1 MSFKSLD
8 IKPSYES
15 GIGDIVQDFYEPV
28 LNDAVL
34 YDRISGF
41 FTSTSLAVAA
51 RGMCNFIK
59 NGGIMRLIT
68 SPIMSTDDIKIIE
81 QLIEKKGEIKSKDLG
96 LDLDSLEDV
105 FISDHVK
112 AFGWLLESGKI
123 DIRLAILLGDDN
135 KPITKEKILSAG
147 LFHQKI
153 GILTDIEGNHI
164 SFSGSI
170 NETAS
175 AWTKN
180 DEEFKVFKEWEE
192 SSSYYIEDRERFNTI
207 WEGKKRNVLI
217 VDLPHAV
224 KDELIEYSK
233 DFDVERISAKQ
244 YIERKRKQIS
254 PFELDGISLFYYQR
268 EALNK
273 WQKAGYSMLFEM
285 ATGTG
290 KTRTAIAGLNYVQHK
305 HPRTITI
312 IACPQNALAKQWK
325 NNEVSNFKLS
335 IDQEILIDG
344 TVPKWK
350 SILKDVCFENGAGFA
365 DHCIIYTTHN
375 TASSDSF
382 ISILTNYVSPRTVLT
397 FVGDEVHWLG
407 ARTLRK
413 ALLRQYKYRIGLSAT
428 PSRWFDDAGTRL
440 LENYFGN
447 NHYEFTIKDAL
458 KEINPITGK
467 HFLVDYMY
475 LIYRIS
481 LNEDEGKRYSE
492 LTEKISKLYR
502 MKDTDAD
509 IAEIYDRLL
518 QKRAEIIKNAENKF
532 SVLSIILDK
541 MIEEGQIENLII
553 FVSPQQKKSV
563 LEMLKNKG
571 IIHHQLTQE
580 EGNVPRKEYN
590 GLTERQYIIKLFK
603 DKKYQALV
611 AIKCLDEGIDIP
623 SACRGIL
630 MSSSTNPREYVQRI
644 GRIIRQDKNK
654 KLAYLYD
661 ICVESTGVLN
671 IDLQDID
678 SKIRATERNRLQ
690 EIARNAINSVDALQ
704 NILELNQI

>member
-15 GIGDIVQDFYEPV
+15 GVGDIVQDFYEPV
-28 LNDAVL
+28 LTEAVL

-59 NGGIMRLIT
+59 NGGIMRIIT
-68 SPIMSTDDIKIIE
+68 SPILSSDDVEIIE
-81 QLIEKKGEIKSKDLG
+81 QLLEKKGEIKSKELG
-96 LDLDSLEDV
+96 LDLDALEDA

-112 AFGWLLESGKI
+112 AFGWLLAAGKI
-123 DIRLAILLGDDN
+123 DIRLAILLDDDS

-153 GILTDIEGNHI
+153 GILTDIDGNHI

-192 SSSYYIEDRERFNTI
+192 SSSYYYKDRERFNTL
-207 WEGKKRNVLI
+207 WEGKKRNVVI

-224 KDELIEYSK
+224 KNELIEYSK

-244 YIERKRKQIS
+244 YVERKRKQTS
-254 PFELDGISLFYYQR
+254 PFELDGISLFYYQK
-268 EALNK
+268 EALDNWK
-273 WQKAGYSMLFEM
+273 NYGFSMLFEM

-290 KTRTAIAGLNYVQHK
+290 KTRTAIAGFNYVRHK
-305 HPRTITI
+305 HARTITV

-325 NNEVSNFKLS
+325 ENEVASFNLNFDK
-335 IDQEILIDG
+335 EIIIDG
-344 TVPKWK
+344 TVKNWE
-350 SILKDVCFENGAGFA
+350 SILKNVCLENGAGFA
-365 DHCIIYTTHN
+365 DHCIIYTTHI

-382 ISILTNYVSPRTVLT
+382 ISVLMNNKSPRTVLT

-407 ARTLRK
+407 AKTLRK
-413 ALLRQYKYRIGLSAT
+413 ALLQIYEYRIGLSAT
-428 PSRWFDDAGTRL
+428 PSRWFDDTGTRL
-440 LENYFGN
+440 LEKYFGG
-447 NHYEFTIKDAL
+447 NHYEFTMKDAL
-458 KEINPITGK
+458 AEINPVTGK

-475 LIYRIS
+475 LVSRIS
-481 LNEDEGKRYSE
+481 LNEEEGRKYSV
-492 LTEKISKLYR
+492 LTERISKLYR
-502 MKDTDAD
+502 MKDNDPEAADA
-509 IAEIYDRLL
+509 YDRLL
-518 QKRAEIIKNAENKF
+518 QKRAEIIKNAENKLLI
-532 SVLSIILDK
+532 LSKILDK
-541 MIEEGQIENLII
+541 LIEDGQLENLII
-553 FVSPQQKKSV
+553 FVSPQQKIKV
-563 LEMLKNKG
+563 LEMLESKG
-571 IIHHQLTQE
+571 VVHHQLTQE
-580 EGNVPRKEYN
+580 EGNAPRKEFI

-603 DKKYQALV
+603 EKKYQALV

-630 MSSSTNPREYVQRI
+630 MASSTNPREYVQRI
-644 GRIIRQDKNK
+644 GRIIRQDENK

-661 ICVESTGVLN
+661 ICVDSSGSLSE
-671 IDLQDID
+671 DLQDID
-678 SKIRATERNRLQ
+678 AKIRANERKRLQ
-690 EIARNAINSVDALQ
+690 EIAENAINSVDALQ
-704 NILELNQI
+704 IILKMN

>member
-15 GIGDIVQDFYEPV
+15 GVGDIVQDFYEPV
-28 LNDAVL
+28 LTEAIL

-41 FTSTSLAVAA
+41 FTSSSLAVAA
-51 RGMCNFIK
+51 RGMSNFIK

-68 SPIMSTDDIKIIE
+68 SPVLSSEDVEIIE
-81 QLIEKKGEIKSKDLG
+81 QLIENKGDVKSKDLG
-96 LDLDSLEDV
+96 LDLDALEDA

-112 AFGWLLESGKI
+112 AFGWLLSSGKI
-123 DIRLAILLGDDN
+123 DIRLAILMGADN
-135 KPITKEKILSAG
+135 KPVTKEELLTAG

-175 AWTKN
+175 AWAKN
-180 DEEFKVFKEWEE
+180 DEEFKVFKEWNE
-192 SSSYYIEDRERFNTI
+192 SSTYYYKDRERFDI
-207 WEGKKRNVLI
+207 LWAGKKRNVVT

-224 KDELIEYSK
+224 KNELIEYSK
-233 DFDVERISAKQ
+233 DFDVEKISAKH
-244 YIERKRKQIS
+244 YIERKRKQVS
-254 PFELDGISLFYYQR
+254 PFELDGISLFYYQK
-268 EALNK
+268 EALEK
-273 WQKAGYSMLFEM
+273 WKEFGCSMLFEM

-290 KTRTAIAGLNYVQHK
+290 KTRTAIAGFNYIKHK
-305 HPRTITI
+305 HARTITV

-325 NNEVSNFKLS
+325 ENEVASFNLNFDKEV
-335 IDQEILIDG
+335 IIDG
-344 TVPKWK
+344 TVPNWK
-350 SILKDVCFENGAGFA
+350 SKLKDVCLENGAGFA

-382 ISILTNYVSPRTVLT
+382 TSVLSNNISPRTVLT

-407 ARTLRK
+407 AKTLRK
-413 ALLRQYKYRIGLSAT
+413 ALLPIYKYRIGLSAT

-447 NHYEFTIKDAL
+447 NHYEFTMKDAL
-458 KEINPITGK
+458 TEINPITGK

-475 LIYRIS
+475 LISRIT
-481 LNEDEGKRYSE
+481 LNEDEARRYSE

-502 MKDTDAD
+502 MKDNDAET
-509 IAEIYDRLL
+509 AETYERLL
-518 QKRAEIIKNAENKF
+518 QKRAEIIKNADNKF
-532 SVLSIILDK
+532 SVLSNILDK
-541 MIEEGQIENLII
+541 MIEERQLENLII
-553 FVSPQQKKSV
+553 FVSPQQKERV
-563 LEMLKNKG
+563 LEMLESKG

-580 EGNVPRKEYN
+580 EGNAPRKEFF
-590 GLTERQYIIKLFK
+590 GLTERQHIIKLFK
-603 DKKYQALV
+603 EKRYQALV

-623 SACRGIL
+623 SASRGIL

-644 GRIIRQDKNK
+644 GRIIRQDKDK

-661 ICVESTGVLN
+661 ICVESSGALTE
-671 IDLQDID
+671 DLQDID
-678 SKIRATERNRLQ
+678 AKIRSNECKRLQ
-690 EIARNAINSVDALQ
+690 EIATNAINSIDALQ
-704 NILELNQI
+704 NILKLN

>member
-8 IKPSYES
+8 IKHSYES
-15 GIGDIVQDFYEPV
+15 GVGDIVQDFYEPV
-28 LNDAVL
+28 LTDAVL

-41 FTSTSLAVAA
+41 FTSTSLAIAA

-68 SPIMSTDDIKIIE
+68 SPIMSSDDMKVIK
-81 QLIEKKGEIKSKDLG
+81 QLIEKNGDVKSIDLG
-96 LDLDSLEDV
+96 LDLNNLEDV
-105 FISDHVK
+105 LISDHVK
-112 AFGWLLESGKI
+112 AFGWLLEMGKI

-153 GILTDIEGNHI
+153 GILTDMEGNHI

-192 SSSYYIEDRERFNTI
+192 SSTYYKEDRDRFNVI
-207 WEGKKRNVLI
+207 WEGKKHNVI
-217 VDLPHAV
+217 TVDLPQAV
-224 KDELIEYSK
+224 KKELIDFSK

-244 YIERKRKQIS
+244 YIARKRKLIS
-254 PFELDGISLFYYQR
+254 PFEIDGISLFHYQK
-268 EALNK
+268 EALDK
-273 WQKAGYSMLFEM
+273 WKKSGYCMLFEM

-290 KTRTAIAGLNYVQHK
+290 KTRTAIAALNYVQHM

-325 NNEVSNFKLS
+325 DNEVSRFGLS
-335 IDQEILIDG
+335 IDQEVIIDG
-344 TVPKWK
+344 TIPKWK
-350 SILKDVCFENGAGFA
+350 SILKEVCLENGAGFS

-382 ISILTNYVSPRTVLT
+382 ISILTNCVSQRTVLT

-413 ALLRQYKYRIGLSAT
+413 SLLQQYQYRIGLSAT
-428 PSRWFDDAGTRL
+428 PSRWFDDAGTQL
-440 LENYFGN
+440 LKNYFGN
-447 NHYEFTIKDAL
+447 NHYEFTMKDAL
-458 KEINPITGK
+458 TEINPITGK

-475 LIYRIS
+475 FIYRIS
-481 LNEDEGKRYSE
+481 LNEDEGQRYSE

-502 MKDTDAD
+502 IKDTDSD
-509 IAEIYDRLL
+509 IAETYDRLL
-518 QKRAEIIKNAENKF
+518 LKRAEIIKNAENKF
-532 SVLSIILDK
+532 SVLSKILEN
-541 MIEEGQIENLII
+541 MIEEGRIENLII
-553 FVSPQQKKSV
+553 FVSPQQKKRV
-563 LEMLKNKG
+563 LEILRSKN
-571 IIHHQLTQE
+571 IVHHKLTQE
-580 EGNVPRKEYN
+580 EGNVSRKEYD

-603 DKKYQALV
+603 EKKYQALV

-630 MSSSTNPREYVQRI
+630 MCSSTNPREYVQRI

-654 KLAYLYD
+654 KMAYLYD
-661 ICVESTGVLN
+661 ICVELTGILSD
-671 IDLQDID
+671 DLRYVD
-678 SKIRATERNRLQ
+678 SKIRANERKRLQ
-690 EIARNAINSVDALQ
+690 EIATNAINSVDALQ
-704 NILELNQI
+704 NILELI

>member
-15 GIGDIVQDFYEPV
+15 GVGDIVQDFYEPV
-28 LNDAVL
+28 LTDAVL

-68 SPIMSTDDIKIIE
+68 SPILSTDDVAIIE
-81 QLIEKKGEIKSKDLG
+81 QLIEKTGEIKSKELG
-96 LDLDSLEDV
+96 LDLIALEDTL
-105 FISDHVK
+105 ISDHVK
-112 AFGWLLESGKI
+112 AFGWLLASGKI
-123 DIRLAILLGDDN
+123 DVHLAILLGDDN

-153 GILTDIEGNHI
+153 GILTDMEGNHI

-180 DEEFKVFKEWEE
+180 DEEFKVFKEWDE
-192 SSSYYIEDRERFNTI
+192 SSSYYLEDRERFNTL

-224 KDELIEYSK
+224 KNELIEYSK

-244 YIERKRKQIS
+244 YIERKRNQVS
-254 PFELDGISLFYYQR
+254 PFELDGISLFYYQK
-268 EALNK
+268 EALDNWK
-273 WQKAGYSMLFEM
+273 RCGFCMLFEM

-290 KTRTAIAGLNYVQHK
+290 KTRTAIAGVNYVRHQHE
-305 HPRTITI
+305 RTITV

-325 NNEVSNFKLS
+325 ENEVASFDLNFDK
-335 IDQEILIDG
+335 EIIIDG
-344 TVPKWK
+344 TVPNWK
-350 SILKDVCFENGAGFA
+350 SVLQNLCLENSAGFA

-382 ISILTNYVSPRTVLT
+382 ISVLSNSVSSKTVLT

-407 ARTLRK
+407 AKTLRK
-413 ALLRQYKYRIGLSAT
+413 ALLSNYEYRIGLSAT
-428 PSRWFDDAGTRL
+428 PSRWFDDTGTRL

-447 NHYEFTIKDAL
+447 NHYEFTMKKAL
-458 KEINPITGK
+458 AEINPITGK

-475 LIYRIS
+475 LVSRIT
-481 LNEDEGKRYSE
+481 LNEEEGQKYSE

-502 MKDTDAD
+502 MKDNDPEAADA
-509 IAEIYDRLL
+509 YDRLL
-518 QKRAEIIKNAENKF
+518 QKRAEIIKNAEKKY
-532 SVLSIILDK
+532 SILAKILDK
-541 MIEEGQIENLII
+541 MIEEGQLENLII
-553 FVSPQQKKSV
+553 FVSPQQKKRV
-563 LEMLKNKG
+563 LELLESKG
-571 IIHHQLTQE
+571 IVHHQLTQE
-580 EGNVPRKEYN
+580 EGNAPRREYG

-630 MSSSTNPREYVQRI
+630 MASSTNPREYVQRI
-644 GRIIRQDKNK
+644 GRIIRQDTDK

-661 ICVESTGVLN
+661 ICVESSGALSEELQG
-671 IDLQDID
+671 IDA
-678 SKIRATERNRLQ
+678 KIRANERKRLQ
-690 EIARNAINSVDALQ
+690 EIAENAINSVDALQ
-704 NILELNQI
+704 NILKMN

>member
-15 GIGDIVQDFYEPV
+15 GVGDIVQDFYEPV
-28 LNDAVL
+28 LSEAVL

-68 SPIMSTDDIKIIE
+68 SPILSSDDVSIIE
-81 QLIEKKGEIKSKDLG
+81 QLVEKKGDVNSKELG
-96 LDLDSLEDV
+96 LDLDALEDTL
-105 FISDHVK
+105 ISDHVK
-112 AFGWLLESGKI
+112 AFGWLLLSGKI

-192 SSSYYIEDRERFNTI
+192 SSSYYYEDRERFNNL
-207 WEGKKRNVLI
+207 WAGKKRNVVI

-224 KDELIEYSK
+224 KEELIEYSK
-233 DFDVERISAKQ
+233 DFDVDSISAKQ
-244 YIERKRKQIS
+244 YIERKRKQAS
-254 PFELDGISLFYYQR
+254 PFEIDGISLFYYQK
-268 EALNK
+268 EALENWK
-273 WQKAGYSMLFEM
+273 ESGYSMLFEM

-290 KTRTAIAGLNYVQHK
+290 KTRTAIAGINYVKNK
-305 HPRTITI
+305 HERTITI
-312 IACPQNALAKQWK
+312 VACPQNALAKQWK
-325 NNEVSNFKLS
+325 ENEVANFNLNFDK
-335 IDQEILIDG
+335 EVVIDG
-344 TVPKWK
+344 TVSNWK
-350 SILKDVCFENGAGFA
+350 SALKDVFLENGAGFA
-365 DHCIIYTTHN
+365 DHCIIYTTHI

-382 ISILTNYVSPRTVLT
+382 ISILSNNISQKTVLT

-407 ARTLRK
+407 AKSLRK
-413 ALLRQYKYRIGLSAT
+413 ALLPIYKYRIGLSAT
-428 PSRWFDDAGTRL
+428 PSRWFDDSGTRL

-447 NHYEFTIKDAL
+447 NHFEFTMKDAL
-458 KEINPITGK
+458 AEINPITGK

-475 LIYRIS
+475 LIS
-481 LNEDEGKRYSE
+481 HVCLNEDEGRRYSE

-502 MKDTDAD
+502 MRDNDPEA
-509 IAEIYDRLL
+509 AEAYDRLL
-518 QKRAEIIKNAENKF
+518 QKRAEIIKNAENKYLA
-532 SVLSIILDK
+532 LSKILDE
-541 MIEEGQIENLII
+541 MIEEGQLDNLII
-553 FVSPQQKKSV
+553 FVSPQQKQAV
-563 LEMLKNKG
+563 LEMLGNKG
-571 IIHHQLTQE
+571 IVHHQLTQE
-580 EGNVPRKEYN
+580 EGNTPKKEYG

-630 MSSSTNPREYVQRI
+630 MASSTNPREYVQRI
-644 GRIIRQDKNK
+644 GRIIRQDKDK

-661 ICVESTGVLN
+661 ICVESSGALSE
-671 IDLQDID
+671 DLQDID
-678 SKIRATERNRLQ
+678 VKIRAKERKRLQ
-690 EIARNAINSVDALQ
+690 EIAENALNSVDALK
-704 NILELNQI
+704 NIIKLN

>member
-28 LNDAVL
+28 LTEAVL

-59 NGGIMRLIT
+59 NGGIMRIIT
-68 SPIMSTDDIKIIE
+68 SPILSSDDIEIIE
-81 QLIEKKGEIKSKDLG
+81 QLIEKKGEIRSKELG
-96 LDLDSLEDV
+96 LDLDVLEDT

-112 AFGWLLESGKI
+112 AFGWLLSAEKI
-123 DIRLAILLGDDN
+123 DIRLAILLGEDN

-180 DEEFKVFKEWEE
+180 DEEFKVFKEWDE
-192 SSSYYIEDRERFNTI
+192 SSSYYYEDRERFNLL
-207 WEGKKRNVLI
+207 WDGKKRNVVI

-224 KDELIEYSK
+224 RNELIEYSK

-244 YIERKRKQIS
+244 YIKRKKKQAS
-254 PFELDGISLFYYQR
+254 PFELDGISLFYYQK
-268 EALNK
+268 EALENWMK
-273 WQKAGYSMLFEM
+273 FGFSMLFEM

-290 KTRTAIAGLNYVQHK
+290 KTRTAIAGFNYVK
-305 HPRTITI
+305 NNNTRTITV

-325 NNEVSNFKLS
+325 ENEVASFNLKYDKEA
-335 IDQEILIDG
+335 IIDG
-344 TVPKWK
+344 TVPQWK
-350 SILKDVCFENGAGFA
+350 SVLKDVCLENGVGFA

-382 ISILTNYVSPRTVLT
+382 VSILSNNVSPKTVLI

-407 ARTLRK
+407 AKTLRK
-413 ALLRQYKYRIGLSAT
+413 ALLPIYEYRIGLSAT

-447 NHYEFTIKDAL
+447 NHYEFTMKDAL
-458 KEINPITGK
+458 AEINPITGK

-475 LIYRIS
+475 LVSRIS
-481 LNEDEGKRYSE
+481 LNEEEGQRYSE
-492 LTEKISKLYR
+492 ITEKISKLYR
-502 MKDTDAD
+502 MRENDPEA
-509 IAEIYDRLL
+509 AEAYDRLL
-518 QKRAEIIKNAENKF
+518 QKRAEIIKNADNKF
-532 SVLSIILDK
+532 SILSNILDK
-541 MIEEGQIENLII
+541 MIEEEQLENLII
-553 FVSPQQKKSV
+553 FVSPQQKRTV
-563 LEMLKNKG
+563 LEMLESKG
-571 IIHHQLTQE
+571 VVHHQLTQE
-580 EGNVPRKEYN
+580 EGNIPRKEYN
-590 GLTERQYIIKLFK
+590 GLTERQHIIKLFK
-603 DKKYQALV
+603 EKKYQALV

-623 SACRGIL
+623 TACRGIL

-661 ICVESTGVLN
+661 ICVESSSSLS
-671 IDLQDID
+671 DELQDID
-678 SKIRATERNRLQ
+678 AKIRANERKRLQ
-690 EIARNAINSVDALQ
+690 EIAANAINSIDALQ
-704 NILELNQI
+704 NILKLN

>member
-15 GIGDIVQDFYEPV
+15 GVGDIVQDFYEPV
-28 LNDAVL
+28 LTEAVL

-59 NGGIMRLIT
+59 NGGIMRIVT
-68 SPIMSTDDIKIIE
+68 SPILSSDDVEIIE
-81 QLIEKKGEIKSKDLG
+81 KLIEKKGDIRSKELG
-96 LDLDSLEDV
+96 LDLNVLEDTL
-105 FISDHVK
+105 ISDHVK
-112 AFGWLLESGKI
+112 AFGWLLSSGKI

-135 KPITKEKILSAG
+135 KPITKEKLLSAG
-147 LFHQKI
+147 LFHQKV
-153 GILTDIEGNHI
+153 GVLTDIEGNHI

-192 SSSYYIEDRERFNTI
+192 SSSYYYKDRERFNTL
-207 WEGKKRNVLI
+207 WEGKKRNVVI

-224 KDELIEYSK
+224 KNELIEYSK
-233 DFDVERISAKQ
+233 DFDAESISAKQ
-244 YIERKRKQIS
+244 YIERKRKQAS
-254 PFELDGISLFYYQR
+254 PFELDGISLFYYQK
-268 EALNK
+268 EALSD
-273 WQKAGYSMLFEM
+273 WQKSKFSMLFEM

-290 KTRTAIAGLNYVQHK
+290 KTRTAIAGLNYIRHQHA
-305 HPRTITI
+305 RTMTV

-325 NNEVSNFKLS
+325 DNEVASFNLGFDKEV
-335 IDQEILIDG
+335 IIDG
-344 TVPKWK
+344 TVPQWK
-350 SILKDVCFENGAGFA
+350 SVLKEVCLENGAGFA

-382 ISILTNYVSPRTVLT
+382 ISALSNNISPRTVLT

-407 ARTLRK
+407 AKTLRK
-413 ALLRQYKYRIGLSAT
+413 ALLPIYEYRIGLSAT
-428 PSRWFDDAGTRL
+428 PSRWFDDTGTRF

-447 NHYEFTIKDAL
+447 NHYEFTMKDAL
-458 KEINPITGK
+458 AEINPITGK

-475 LIYRIS
+475 LISRIS
-481 LNEDEGKRYSE
+481 LNEEEGRRYSE
-492 LTEKISKLYR
+492 LTEKISKLFR
-502 MKDTDAD
+502 VKDNDPEA
-509 IAEIYDRLL
+509 AEAYERLL
-518 QKRAEIIKNAENKF
+518 QKRAEIIKNAENKY
-532 SVLSIILDK
+532 SILSNILDK
-541 MIEEGQIENLII
+541 MIVENQLENLII
-553 FVSPQQKKSV
+553 FVSPQQKERV
-563 LEMLKNKG
+563 LEMLDVKG
-571 IIHHQLTQE
+571 IVHHQLTQE
-580 EGNVPRKEYN
+580 EGNSPRREFG

-603 DKKYQALV
+603 ERKYQALV

-623 SACRGIL
+623 CACRGIL

-644 GRIIRQDKNK
+644 GRIIRQDKDK

-661 ICVESTGVLN
+661 ICVESSGSLSDELQE
-671 IDLQDID
+671 IDAR
-678 SKIRATERNRLQ
+678 IRANERKRLQ
-690 EIARNAINSVDALQ
+690 EIAANAINSVDALQ
-704 NILELNQI
+704 NILKLN

>member
-8 IKPSYES
+8 IKPGYES
-15 GIGDIVQDFYEPV
+15 GVGDIVQDFYEPV
-28 LNDAVL
+28 LTEAVL

-59 NGGIMRLIT
+59 NGGIIRLIT
-68 SPIMSTDDIKIIE
+68 SPILSSEDVEII
-81 QLIEKKGEIKSKDLG
+81 QRLIEKKGEINSKELG
-96 LDLDSLEDV
+96 LDLDALEDTL
-105 FISDHVK
+105 ISDHVK
-112 AFGWLLESGKI
+112 AFGWLMSSGKI
-123 DIRLAILLGDDN
+123 DVRLAILLGDDN

-153 GILTDIEGNHI
+153 GILTDADGNHI

-192 SSSYYIEDRERFNTI
+192 SSSYYYEDRERFNTL
-207 WEGKKRNVLI
+207 WEGKKRNVVI

-224 KDELIEYSK
+224 KNELIEYSK
-233 DFDVERISAKQ
+233 DFDVESISAKQ
-244 YIERKRKQIS
+244 YIERKRKQAS
-254 PFELDGISLFYYQR
+254 QFELDGISLFYYQK
-268 EALNK
+268 EALDNWK
-273 WQKAGYSMLFEM
+273 KSGFSMLFEM

-290 KTRTAIAGLNYVQHK
+290 KTRTAIAGLNYIRHQHA
-305 HPRTITI
+305 RTITV

-325 NNEVSNFKLS
+325 DIEVASFSLNFDK
-335 IDQEILIDG
+335 EIIIDG
-344 TVPKWK
+344 TVPNWK
-350 SILKDVCFENGAGFA
+350 SMLKDVCLENGAGFA

-382 ISILTNYVSPRTVLT
+382 ISTISNNVSPKTVLT

-407 ARTLRK
+407 AKTLRK
-413 ALLRQYKYRIGLSAT
+413 ALLPNYKYRIGLSAT

-440 LENYFGN
+440 LESYFGN
-447 NHYEFTIKDAL
+447 KHFEFTMKDAL
-458 KEINPITGK
+458 AEINPITGK

-475 LIYRIS
+475 LVSRIS
-481 LNEDEGKRYSE
+481 LNENEGQRYSE

-502 MKDTDAD
+502 MKENDPEA
-509 IAEIYDRLL
+509 AEAYDRLL
-518 QKRAEIIKNAENKF
+518 QKRAEIIKNADNKY
-532 SVLSIILDK
+532 SVLSGILDK
-541 MIEEGQIENLII
+541 LIEENQLENLIL
-553 FVSPQQKKSV
+553 FVSPQQKERV
-563 LEMLKNKG
+563 LEMLESKSVV
-571 IIHHQLTQE
+571 HHQLTQE
-580 EGNVPRKEYN
+580 EGNMPRKEFG
-590 GLTERQYIIKLFK
+590 GLSERQHIIKLFK

-611 AIKCLDEGIDIP
+611 AIKCMDEGIDIP

-644 GRIIRQDKNK
+644 GRIIRQDKDK

-661 ICVESTGVLN
+661 ICVESSGSLSE
-671 IDLQDID
+671 DLQEVDT
-678 SKIRATERNRLQ
+678 KIRANERKRLQ
-690 EIARNAINSVDALQ
+690 EIAANAINSIDALQ
-704 NILELNQI
+704 NIIELN

>member
-8 IKPSYES
+8 IKTSYES
-15 GIGDIVQDFYEPV
+15 GVGDIVQDFYEPV
-28 LNDAVL
+28 LSDAVL

-59 NGGIMRLIT
+59 NGGIMRIIT
-68 SPIMSTDDIKIIE
+68 SPILSSGDVEIIE
-81 QLIEKKGEIKSKDLG
+81 KLFEKKGEITSKELG
-96 LDLDSLEDV
+96 LDINALEDAL
-105 FISDHVK
+105 ISDHVK
-112 AFGWLLESGKI
+112 AFGWLLASGKI
-123 DIRLAILLGDDN
+123 DVRLAILLGDDN

-153 GILTDIEGNHI
+153 GILTDKEGNHI

-192 SSSYYIEDRERFNTI
+192 SSSYYYEDRERFNNL
-207 WEGKKRNVLI
+207 WEGKKHNVVI

-224 KDELIEYSK
+224 KNELIEYSK
-233 DFDVERISAKQ
+233 DFDVESISAKQ
-244 YIERKRKQIS
+244 YIERKRKLAS
-254 PFELDGISLFYYQR
+254 PFELDGISLFYYQK
-268 EALNK
+268 EALDNWK
-273 WQKAGYSMLFEM
+273 KCGFSMLFEM

-290 KTRTAIAGLNYVQHK
+290 KTRTAIAGINYVKHK
-305 HPRTITI
+305 HDRTITV

-325 NNEVSNFKLS
+325 ENEVASFQLCFDK
-335 IDQEILIDG
+335 EVVIDG
-344 TVPKWK
+344 TVPNWK
-350 SILKDVCFENGAGFA
+350 SVLQNVCLENGAGFA

-375 TASSDSF
+375 TASSDNF
-382 ISILTNYVSPRTVLT
+382 TSILTNNISPRTVLT

-407 ARTLRK
+407 AKTLRK
-413 ALLRQYKYRIGLSAT
+413 ALLPKYEYRIGLSAT
-428 PSRWFDDAGTRL
+428 PSRWFDDTGTRL

-447 NHYEFTIKDAL
+447 NHYEFTMKDAL
-458 KEINPITGK
+458 AEINPITGK

-475 LIYRIS
+475 LISRIS
-481 LNEDEGKRYSE
+481 LTEEEGQKYAE
-492 LTEKISKLYR
+492 FTEKISKLYR
-502 MKDTDAD
+502 VKDNEPEA
-509 IAEIYDRLL
+509 AEAYDRLL

-532 SVLSIILDK
+532 SVLSNILDE
-541 MIEEGQIENLII
+541 MIEEEQLENLII
-553 FVSPQQKKSV
+553 FVSPQQRERV
-563 LEMLKNKG
+563 LEILESKG
-571 IIHHQLTQE
+571 VVHHQLTQE
-580 EGNVPRKEYN
+580 EGNAPRKEFG
-590 GLTERQYIIKLFK
+590 GLTERQHIIKLFK
-603 DKKYQALV
+603 ENKYKALV

-644 GRIIRQDKNK
+644 GRIIRQDKDK

-661 ICVESTGVLN
+661 ICVESSGALSD
-671 IDLQDID
+671 DLQDID
-678 SKIRATERNRLQ
+678 AKIRANERKRLQ
-690 EIARNAINSVDALQ
+690 EIAENAINSVDALQ
-704 NILELNQI
+704 NILKLN